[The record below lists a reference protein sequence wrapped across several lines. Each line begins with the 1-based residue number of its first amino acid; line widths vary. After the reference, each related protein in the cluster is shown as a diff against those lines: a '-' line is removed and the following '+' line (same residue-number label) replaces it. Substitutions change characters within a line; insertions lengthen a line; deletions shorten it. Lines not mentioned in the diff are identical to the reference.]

1 MNKNMTS
8 FLYKQNI
15 PGASRQCFAALL
27 KTFAVTLL
35 LLVCAV
41 EVTYAQPA
49 ARRRQQQEQ
58 NAQNAQSL
66 TTRARI
72 SYPVAAKMSEDVV
85 WRRDIY
91 REILL
96 QEDENAQLYY
106 PTEPVGSLMNLFT
119 YLFRLMMR
127 NTIPAYEYRLDGNEV
142 FTDSAKINRMAFLD
156 NYHIYYE
163 RSNRGVRID
172 DSDIP
177 SAEVKS
183 YYVKESAYYDQAS
196 ATFHVKPIAICP
208 VLWRT
213 DDFGDGEQKYPL
225 FWVKYDDIA
234 PYLSKQ
240 VVMTSNLNNA
250 ATMSMDDYFTRN
262 MYRGKIYKTTNM
274 LGRTLAQYCPT
285 DSALAKEQR
294 RIEGELAAFEK
305 NIWGD
310 QARKDSLDS
319 IAKADVKDKKS
330 KKAKSNRRASSSVK
344 RSSSKSKSSSSGS
357 SAARVTVRRQRH

>member
-1 MNKNMTS
+1 MMK
-8 FLYKQNI
+8 FLLLHNPHCCCK
-15 PGASRQCFAALL
+15 ASAGVLFRIVAVAALML
-27 KTFAVTLL
+27 FCCVDILN
-35 LLVCAV
+35 
-41 EVTYAQPA
+41 AQPA
-49 ARRRQQQEQ
+49 ARRRERQQRSAAGDQE
-58 NAQNAQSL
+58 L

-72 SYPVAAKMSEDVV
+72 SFPVAAKMSEDVV
-85 WRRDIY
+85 WRRDVY

-96 QEDENAQLYY
+96 EEDANAPLYY
-106 PTEPVGSLMNLFT
+106 PVEPAGSQMNLFT
-119 YLFRLMMR
+119 YMFKLMMR
-127 NTIPAYEYRLDGNEV
+127 NIVKAYEYRLDGNEV
-142 FTDSAKINRMAFLD
+142 FNDSSIVQRKAFLD

-163 RSNRGVRID
+163 MTNRGATID

-177 SAEVKS
+177 SREVKS
-183 YYVKESAYYDQAS
+183 YYIKESAYYDQAS
-196 ATFHVKPIAICP
+196 ATFHVKPVALCP

-234 PYLSKQ
+234 PYLSRQ

-250 ATMSMDDYFTRN
+250 ATMSMDDYFTQN
-262 MYRGKIYKTTNM
+262 MYKGKIYKTANM

-285 DSALAKEQR
+285 DSALAKEQQ
-294 RIEGELAAFEK
+294 RIENEIAAFEK

-319 IAKADVKDKKS
+319 IAKTEVKDKKA
-330 KKAKSNRRASSSVK
+330 KKEKRNRRASTSVRK
-344 RSSSKSKSSSSGS
+344 RRSSGSSSSGSS

>member
-1 MNKNMTS
+1 MMNSLFIDKVRNGG
-8 FLYKQNI
+8 K
-15 PGASRQCFAALL
+15 
-27 KTFAVTLL
+27 AVRGSLFHVVAMVVLL
-35 LLVCAV
+35 LAFASETVS
-41 EVTYAQPA
+41 AQPA
-49 ARRRQQQEQ
+49 ARRREQQRQ
-58 NAQNAQSL
+58 NAQNAQNL
-66 TTRARI
+66 TTRAQI

-96 QEDENAQLYY
+96 EDDANAPLYY
-106 PTEPVGSLMNLFT
+106 PVEPVGSQMNLFT
-119 YLFRLMMR
+119 YLFKLMMR
-127 NTIPAYEYRLDGNEV
+127 GTIKAYEYRLDGNEV
-142 FTDSAKINRMAFLD
+142 FTDSAEVNRMSFLD

-163 RSNRGVRID
+163 KSNRGWRID

-183 YYVKESAYYDQAS
+183 YYVKESAYYDQSS
-196 ATFHVKPIAICP
+196 ATFHIKVQALCPI
-208 VLWRT
+208 LWRT

-234 PYLSKQ
+234 PFLSKQ
-240 VVMTSNLNNA
+240 VIMTSNLNNA
-250 ATMSMDDYFTRN
+250 ATMSMDDYFTQN
-262 MYRGKIYKTTNM
+262 KYKGKIYKTTNM

-285 DSALAKEQR
+285 DSALAKEQK

-319 IAKADVKDKKS
+319 IAKADVKDKKT
-330 KKAKSNRRASSSVK
+330 KKKERKNRRATSSVK
-344 RSSSKSKSSSSGS
+344 KRRSSSKSSSGS
-357 SAARVTVRRQRH
+357 APAARVTVRRQRH

>member
-1 MNKNMTS
+1 MAK
-8 FLYKQNI
+8 FL
-15 PGASRQCFAALL
+15 FT
-27 KTFAVTLL
+27 KTIWHFEKPRRSLSLRAFSAVLL
-35 LLVCAV
+35 LLLFSADAV
-41 EVTYAQPA
+41 NAQPA
-49 ARRRQQQEQ
+49 ARRREQQQRK
-58 NAQNAQSL
+58 AQSAQGL
-66 TTRARI
+66 TTRAQI

-85 WRRDIY
+85 WRRDVY

-96 QEDENAQLYY
+96 EEDANAPLYY
-106 PTEPVGSLMNLFT
+106 PVEPVGSQMNLFT
-119 YLFRLMMR
+119 YLFKLMMR
-127 NTIPAYEYRLDGNEV
+127 GSIKAYEYRLDGNEV
-142 FTDSAKINRMAFLD
+142 FTDSAEVKRMAFLD

-177 SAEVKS
+177 SSEVKS

-196 ATFHVKPIAICP
+196 ATFHVKPIALCP

-225 FWVKYDDIA
+225 FWVKYDDAA

-240 VVMTSNLNNA
+240 VVMTSNYNNA
-250 ATMSMDDYFTRN
+250 ATMSMDDYFTQN
-262 MYRGKIYKTTNM
+262 MYKGKIYKTTNM

-285 DSALAKEQR
+285 DSAMAKEQK
-294 RIEGELAAFEK
+294 RIEDEIAAFEK

-319 IAKADVKDKKS
+319 IAKADVKDKKG
-330 KKAKSNRRASSSVK
+330 KKAKRNRRASTSVK
-344 RSSSKSKSSSSGS
+344 KRRSSSKSSSSGS